1 MGRRS
6 WYRINQ
12 ALREMVL
19 HVTNEGDFQDC
30 YIVVERTRQ
39 TLTRS
44 VTHTRRM
51 DIRSFPSVA
60 DWTLRRIGRE
70 LTVFISDGEYA

>member
-1 MGRRS
+1 
-6 WYRINQ
+6 
-12 ALREMVL
+12 MVL

-60 DWTLRRIGRE
+60 DCAIE
-70 LTVFISDGEYA
+70 LDSEAYWAGADCFYK